1 MKRTADVLIP
11 VYHPGKELEQLLSL
25 LEAQDYPVNRII
37 LMNTEEA
44 CFPAEILK
52 DHPKAEVH
60 HVTKAEFDHGG
71 TRDQGIRMSDADV
84 VICMTQDAIP
94 ADEHMAGALSED
106 L

>member
-60 HVTKAEFDHGG
+60 HVTGRSLTMAEPE
-71 TRDQGIRMSDADV
+71 IRESA
-84 VICMTQDAIP
+84 CQTQ
-94 ADEHMAGALSED
+94 MW
-106 L
+106 